1 MRRLYFSVFLAA
13 VLAATLAFVWKPAPI
28 ENQLLRVQLDRHLPA
43 YANAL
48 SGEPLELQALFV
60 DYASDALLVGKARLA
75 MLRYPQMTRSVLEY
89 YGAEPLFQ
97 QALKDY
103 GDQAIPPIYYYLT
116 HEFALLAV
124 RRRAQDLATSAERE
138 WRNFW
143 GEANETEVP
152 EATPPRDESTA
163 AMPPERRGWY
173 AVGFILEEGHDFLG
187 QFVVKADGDVHQVQ
201 TERVLEA
208 LNSFFAG
215 GVRGLESK
223 YRRSE
228 PVGLGDVG
236 WAGVD
241 LAIGISALKVL
252 RMGRTARAGAGA
264 HASGLTERSAALGSS
279 LLRGSAIGLRVAKY
293 GAPFA
298 LGYIVLRHPSVL
310 NALFREVAEA
320 IGAPVPLIQ
329 TVGWALALL
338 PLLLLAQLLLRPLAA
353 LLSVSA
359 SSLRWF
365 ESAVRGQSRTAIR

>member
-1 MRRLYFSVFLAA
+1 MRRLSFSVFLAA
-13 VLAATLAFVWKPAPI
+13 VLALGVTFLWEPAPI
-28 ENQLLRVQLDRHLPA
+28 DTQLLRVQLTRQLPA

-48 SGEPLELQALFV
+48 SGEPLELQALFL
-60 DYASDALLVGKARLA
+60 DYASDPLLVGKARLA
-75 MLRYPQMTRSVLEY
+75 LLHYPQMTRSVLEL

-97 QALKDY
+97 QALRDY

-116 HEFALLAV
+116 HELTSIAV
-124 RRRAQDLATSAERE
+124 RKRAEDLATSAELK
-138 WRNFW
+138 WHSFW
-143 GEANETEVP
+143 GQGTEVP
-152 EATPPRDESTA
+152 EAGAPRDEPTTDLT
-163 AMPPERRGWY
+163 PERRGWY

-187 QFVVKADGDVHQVQ
+187 QFAVNADGDVHQIQ
-201 TERVLEA
+201 SERVLEA

-228 PVGLGDVG
+228 PVELGDVG

-241 LAIGISALKVL
+241 LAVGISALKVL
-252 RMGRTARAGAGA
+252 RMGRAARAGAGVR
-264 HASGLTERSAALGSS
+264 ASAGGLTERSAALGSS

-310 NALFREVAEA
+310 NALFREVAEGL
-320 IGAPVPLIQ
+320 GAPVPLIQ
-329 TVGWALALL
+329 TLGWTLALL
-338 PLLLLAQLLLRPLAA
+338 PLLLLAQVLLRPLAA

-359 SSLRWF
+359 TSLRWL
-365 ESAVRGQSRTAIR
+365 ESVFRGRSRSAIR

>member
-1 MRRLYFSVFLAA
+1 MRRLSFSVFLAA
-13 VLAATLAFVWKPAPI
+13 ALALGVMFLWKPAPI
-28 ENQLLRVQLDRHLPA
+28 ETQLLRVQLTRQLPA

-48 SGEPLELQALFV
+48 SVEPLELQALFL
-60 DYASDALLVGKARLA
+60 DYSSDPLLVGKARLA
-75 MLRYPQMTRSVLEY
+75 LLRYPQMTRPVLEH

-116 HEFALLAV
+116 HELASIAV
-124 RRRAQDLATSAERE
+124 RKHAEDLAASAELK
-138 WRNFW
+138 WRNLW
-143 GEANETEVP
+143 GQGTEVP
-152 EATPPRDESTA
+152 QAGAQPDEPTA
-163 AMPPERRGWY
+163 AMTPERRGWY

-187 QFVVKADGDVHQVQ
+187 QFAVNADGDVHQIQ
-201 TERVLEA
+201 SERVLEA

-215 GVRGLESK
+215 GVRGLESR

-228 PVGLGDVG
+228 PVELGDVG

-241 LAIGISALKVL
+241 LAVGISALKVL
-252 RMGRTARAGAGA
+252 RMGRAARAGAGVRTSA
-264 HASGLTERSAALGSS
+264 GGLSERSAALGSS

-320 IGAPVPLIQ
+320 LGAPVPLIQ
-329 TVGWALALL
+329 TVGWTLALL

-359 SSLRWF
+359 TSLRWI
-365 ESAVRGQSRTAIR
+365 ESVFRGRSRSAIR

>member
-13 VLAATLAFVWKPAPI
+13 VLATTLAVVWKPAPI
-28 ENQLLRVQLDRHLPA
+28 ETQLLRVQLNRQLPE

-48 SGEPLELQALFV
+48 SIEPLELQALLL
-60 DYASDALLVGKARLA
+60 DYASDPLLAGKARLA
-75 MLRYPQMTRSVLEY
+75 MLRYPQMTRPVLEH

-116 HEFALLAV
+116 HELASVVV
-124 RRRAQDLATSAERE
+124 RRRAEDLATSAEQT

-143 GEANETEVP
+143 GEADEADVP
-152 EATPPRDESTA
+152 ETSEPRDDANTA
-163 AMPPERRGWY
+163 MTPERRGWY

-187 QFVVKADGDVHQVQ
+187 QFVVKTDGDVHQVQ

-320 IGAPVPLIQ
+320 LGAPVPLIQ
-329 TVGWALALL
+329 TLGWTLALL

-353 LLSVSA
+353 LLSVS
-359 SSLRWF
+359 STSLRWI
-365 ESAVRGQSRTAIR
+365 ESVIRGRSRSAIR